1 MSEKYR
7 QSSLGAWH
15 SVKKFLDTP
24 KNGRPNA
31 SPLISDVT
39 STTFQTSFESLS
51 GSTGQNDRAFD
62 STASIFLKECRGEL
76 DLGRSL
82 R

>member
-7 QSSLGAWH
+7 QSSVGAWH

-31 SPLISDVT
+31 APSLSDVT
-39 STTFQTSFESLS
+39 STTFQTS
-51 GSTGQNDRAFD
+51 TNPPQ
-62 STASIFLKECRGEL
+62 
-76 DLGRSL
+76 
-82 R
+82 